1 MLLYHTLLSDF
12 FFPLSTAE
20 NRLVCLKNEIIIP
33 FSLKMQAAFFVLDN
47 KIASGLETLSPI
59 QVGSK
64 QNKIA

>member
-1 MLLYHTLLSDF
+1 
-12 FFPLSTAE
+12 
-20 NRLVCLKNEIIIP
+20 
-33 FSLKMQAAFFVLDN
+33 MQAAFFVLDN